1 MEELSVDIY
10 HNPRCS
16 KSRETLELLISK
28 GIEPSIIEY
37 LKEPPDEIELRQLLD
52 LLGIPARDLL
62 RTGEDAYKEMGLQ
75 DPEVSED
82 DIIAAILKHPILM
95 ERPIVVTNGRAKL
108 GRPPRPYWKSFE
120 PTGRYHARGIL
131 RLDTGALFPTGSY
144 QLS

>member
-16 KSRETLELLISK
+16 ESRETLELLISK

-108 GRPPRPYWKSFE
+108 GRPPE
-120 PTGRYHARGIL
+120 AVLEIL
-131 RLDTGALFPTGSY
+131 
-144 QLS
+144 

>member
-75 DPEVSED
+75 NPEVSED

-108 GRPPRPYWKSFE
+108 GRPPE
-120 PTGRYHARGIL
+120 AVLEIL
-131 RLDTGALFPTGSY
+131 
-144 QLS
+144 

>member
-62 RTGEDAYKEMGLQ
+62 RTGEDAYKERGLQ

-108 GRPPRPYWKSFE
+108 GRPPE
-120 PTGRYHARGIL
+120 AVLEIL
-131 RLDTGALFPTGSY
+131 
-144 QLS
+144 